1 MKKLIFII
9 LFIFSNFVSFSQSIL
24 QSNDTIKFW
33 DFNDTLI
40 FDDFK
45 LNNLPAELDTNHVGL
60 CSSGWYVEYD
70 GKYIVSIRTNMRPY
84 RSYLKLNSDS
94 LTLLHETTHFRMH
107 ELYLRYFFD
116 SLLICDESIFLKDYS
131 MIYKLK
137 DYYWNKCNVDQEEFD
152 LKVYGGDYN
161 ISDIKER
168 ELCNAVLHQLS
179 ETEDNLEEIR
189 DFFLKINTT
198 SKRYIEYFNFGDNAF
213 NNKDYEKSVI
223 LWKKALDLIP
233 DHNNNQVIMENIDIA
248 NNNQKEEKYFYL
260 IQEGEKAFNDKD
272 YEKSVILWKKALDLI
287 PDHNNNQVI
296 MENIDIANNNQKE
309 EKYFY
314 LIQEGEK
321 AFNDKDYEKSV
332 ILWKKALDL
341 IPDHKNNQV
350 LFKNINIANNN
361 HRKN

>member
-9 LFIFSNFVSFSQSIL
+9 LFIFSTFVSFSQSIL

-60 CSSGWYVEYD
+60 CSSVWYVEYD
-70 GKYIVSIRTNMRPY
+70 GKYIFSIRTNMPPY

-248 NNNQKEEKYFYL
+248 NNN
-260 IQEGEKAFNDKD
+260 
-272 YEKSVILWKKALDLI
+272 
-287 PDHNNNQVI
+287 
-296 MENIDIANNNQKE
+296 
-309 EKYFY
+309 
-314 LIQEGEK
+314 
-321 AFNDKDYEKSV
+321 
-332 ILWKKALDL
+332 
-341 IPDHKNNQV
+341 
-350 LFKNINIANNN
+350 